1 MPWWAV
7 VVVAA
12 VQKNTTM
19 INVKGTRG
27 RKEGGGEGGGGKSS
41 LTSLALQVPP
51 YFVVVLL
58 AHLLDKDP
66 LAAPFHDTVPV
77 VRTPRPPAA
86 ARLAAAA
93 PRPRRGLPAVLDDAP
108 VQGAILGPLDPAV
121 DPLEAPTT
129 TTSSTSSGDKN
140 ICLSLGT
147 ALVVRAKP
155 RPGAVIPAVVFPPPP
170 LVAARFHTGVH
181 FAKGRLAPI
190 SAAAAATVLFS
201 RVGTIRHRAVVRAT
215 KGGGGGLLLVR
226 RGRLARVAPPGAA
239 LARTRAVEVAKGQEK
254 RGGVVGR
261 MIMARRGGEGVA
273 AWRGARVLVAERGAL
288 VDEAGAVAPRPGP
301 GCEPGPGGCETAVLG
316 AVGDALA
323 GPGQGTGR
331 VGAAI

>member
-1 MPWWAV
+1 M
-7 VVVAA
+7 
-12 VQKNTTM
+12 Q
-19 INVKGTRG
+19 
-27 RKEGGGEGGGGKSS
+27 GGGESS

-51 YFVVVLL
+51 YLVVVVL

-93 PRPRRGLPAVLDDAP
+93 PRPRRGLPAALDDAP
-108 VQGAILGPLDPAV
+108 VQGAVLGPLDPAV

-129 TTSSTSSGDKN
+129 TTSSTSSKGKN
-140 ICLSLGT
+140 VCLSLGT

-155 RPGAVIPAVVFPPPP
+155 RPRAVIPAVVFPPPP
-170 LVAARFHTGVH
+170 LMAARFHTGVH

-190 SAAAAATVLFS
+190 SAAAAATALFS

-215 KGGGGGLLLVR
+215 KGGGGGLLLAR

-239 LARTRAVEVAKGQEK
+239 LARTRAVEVAKGQDK
-254 RGGVVGR
+254 RGGDVVVVG
-261 MIMARRGGEGVA
+261 MIMARGGEGVA
-273 AWRGARVLVAERGAL
+273 AWRGARVLVAERGTL
-288 VDEAGAVAPRPGP
+288 VDEAGAVAS
-301 GCEPGPGGCETAVLG
+301 PGPGGCETAVLG

-331 VGAAI
+331 VGATI